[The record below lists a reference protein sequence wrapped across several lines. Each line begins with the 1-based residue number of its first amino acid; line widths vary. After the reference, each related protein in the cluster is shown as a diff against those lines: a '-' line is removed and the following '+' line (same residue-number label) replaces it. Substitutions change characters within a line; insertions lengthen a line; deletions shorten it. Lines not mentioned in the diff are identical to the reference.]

1 MKKQL
6 FQRICCLALFLFSV
20 LCLDIVQASTLIN
33 GLYYDLNTS
42 SRTATVTCETTGTD
56 NYASLPASVKI
67 PETVTYNG
75 ITFTV
80 TKVADKAFANCTS
93 LEEISIPG
101 TVTEVGTTCET
112 EGYLPFYKCTSLK
125 KVKLEDGKQSISLGV
140 YFTSSQYNGSY
151 YSDGLFAYCPLQE
164 VYIGRNIF
172 YVNRSS
178 SWSFDQ
184 YPEYYGYSA
193 FYNQSSLAKVTISS
207 TVTKIPA
214 YLCYKLS
221 ELKTVMVGESLVSVG
236 SHTFDG
242 CNIQAISLPSSVET
256 IGDYA
261 FQNNTNMKS
270 ANLGTSVKT
279 IGDNAFSGCVNLTD
293 VHLGNALS
301 SIGNYSFQNVGTEA
315 TSSVKFDFPTTLT
328 SIGNYAF
335 QNSGLPCVLNLD
347 NIKKIGIYC
356 FSQAKNLSSAV
367 IGGNCQSLPKGVFSN
382 CSNLKNILLNTGL
395 KTIEDEAFSGC
406 SSLEEITIPK
416 TVTSV
421 GTIQDQYASLPFSGC
436 KSLKIVKFEDSE
448 QPIYLG
454 AYYYEYNEKNR
465 FGRGLFASSYLEEV
479 YIGRNI
485 CYQAYS
491 TSDTFEKNPE
501 RYGYSAFYDQPKL
514 AKVTISPSVT
524 EIPSCLFYKNA
535 AITLTDLPNVEVI
548 GNSAFEECSK
558 LTTLNLGE
566 KLKSVGNRAFYN
578 CANITKLTFPN
589 AITTIGD
596 MAFYNCSSVTEV
608 TVGSK
613 LWSIGASAFQ
623 KCGSF
628 TAIILPDNFA
638 YMGAS
643 AFEDCKKL
651 TVAKLGN
658 SLRAVPGKAF
668 KNCIALSEMTVPASS
683 VSIGNQA
690 FYNDSALAVITMNDG
705 LKTIGNEVFWNNS
718 GIRTFTIPGTVT
730 SIGSNS
736 FYGCT
741 NTSVLRFKD
750 GEGTL
755 TIDSYYTRS
764 KKIDDMTTNSS
775 YTDRC
780 YDYFYDCPIKT
791 LYLGRDLKY
800 DYSDNTYI
808 YDYVD
813 GQWKGKYRASAPFI
827 NNTTLQ
833 RITIGSKVTFLYNH
847 LFHNCDKVTTIDIP
861 ASIANI
867 YGNAFDDCSSLAS
880 TTFHNAT
887 GHTLALGDYAFRN
900 CAALPEVTFPQQLVS
915 IGNYTYAQC
924 PLLKTLSFPAMLQS
938 IGNYA
943 FAECTGLTQLTF
955 KDSGKSVKLGYGA
968 RSNSG
973 TSYLDN
979 MPLFGNSSLTYLY
992 IGRNINY
999 TAGEKYG
1006 YSPFYNQSFLT
1017 DVRFSQSGT
1026 VSYCKD
1032 YLLYKVNNCKTLT
1045 LPESLTSIGNWT
1057 FRGMAALESIVIPN
1071 AVTEMGTYAFADDT
1085 SLKSAKL
1092 STSCPWLKEGLF
1104 SECNTLQSITIPSVV
1119 TKMDGYM
1126 FTNCKSLTSA
1136 TFEDG
1141 TDLIEMG
1148 YGASGKDYGL
1158 FRDCPLKTLNLGRW
1172 LSYNTEKASRS
1183 PFYYIYK
1190 LKNLNI
1196 GENVKV
1202 IDKYM
1207 FSYCT
1212 GLETVYLPDNIT
1224 SVNLWGFR
1232 GCYSLKSVR
1241 LSKKLSQ
1248 VGDYGFSGC
1257 TSLDNVTFPASMT
1270 SVASNSFSD
1279 CTALRK
1285 LDLGQNLLIIGPSAF
1300 ENDKAL
1306 EGIEIPST
1314 LYGLG
1319 VASFK
1324 NCTSLPYVEVKSISS
1339 VGKEAFMGCTG
1350 LKWISL
1356 SDKTTSLGE
1365 NSFVGCNNIAYVKSY
1380 ATTAPEGLVNFP
1392 SEVVANGTLF
1402 VPEGYEDD
1410 YTYSATW
1417 EDWMNIKPLTENVLV
1432 SSITL
1437 SQKEANMKATE
1448 TLPLSATVGSENA
1461 VNKSLIWKSS
1471 NEAIATVSEEGVIT
1485 ANAVGNATI
1494 TAIAADGSG
1503 VKASCDITVD
1513 PTLAESISLDQ
1524 PTLTLKKKRT
1534 ANLVATI
1541 SPVTTTNKSLTWKS
1555 DNPEIATV
1563 DNEGNVK
1570 TLTAGETTI
1579 KVSAND
1585 GSGITAECHLTVT
1598 APKAGDSN
1606 DDDEVNVVDAVNTV
1620 NYILNKVV
1628 GTFEFEAADVNKDNH
1643 ISVSDVTGTTAII
1656 LQQPLQAKESIAMAK
1671 GMNVSDKNENY
1682 IVYSQPSKNAIDV
1695 ALDVNSNYT
1704 AMQTDIAMTENVD
1717 DINLKLDD
1725 AIASTHLLTS
1735 SKLNAHTLRV
1745 VVYSLSNSTF
1755 MDGRAIFT
1763 LTSKKSVNPADVQ
1776 FDNAVASDAD
1786 AKGYDLAAHF
1796 DQATSIAGVS
1806 GQGKDVNVVADGIE
1820 VSGEKGMLVCIYNT
1834 AGMLVESQRLEAE
1847 SMSIHLTAGIYLVKF
1862 NHQVVKVTVK

>member
-1 MKKQL
+1 MNKMIPL
-6 FQRICCLALFLFSV
+6 FRRLALFVGL
-20 LCLDIVQASTLIN
+20 IVQSTLLNASTLIN
-33 GLYYDLNTS
+33 GLYYDLDTS
-42 SRTATVTCETTGTD
+42 SRTATVTYETIGTD

-67 PETVTYNG
+67 PETVTCDG

-80 TKVADKAFANCTS
+80 TKVADQAFANCTS

-101 TVTEVGTTCET
+101 TVTEIGTTCTSER
-112 EGYLPFYKCTSLK
+112 YLPFYKCTSLI
-125 KVKLEDGKQSISLGV
+125 KVKFEDGVQNISLGV
-140 YFTSSQYNGSY
+140 FFSTSEPNSSY
-151 YSDGLFAYCPLQE
+151 CSKGLFAYCPLQE

-172 YVNRSS
+172 YVNYDSYF
-178 SWSFDQ
+178 SFEK

-193 FYNQSSLAKVTISS
+193 FYNQPMLAKVTFSS
-207 TVTKIPA
+207 TVTEIPA
-214 YLCYKLS
+214 YL
-221 ELKTVMVGESLVSVG
+221 
-236 SHTFDG
+236 
-242 CNIQAISLPSSVET
+242 
-256 IGDYA
+256 
-261 FQNNTNMKS
+261 
-270 ANLGTSVKT
+270 
-279 IGDNAFSGCVNLTD
+279 
-293 VHLGNALS
+293 
-301 SIGNYSFQNVGTEA
+301 
-315 TSSVKFDFPTTLT
+315 
-328 SIGNYAF
+328 
-335 QNSGLPCVLNLD
+335 
-347 NIKKIGIYC
+347 
-356 FSQAKNLSSAV
+356 
-367 IGGNCQSLPKGVFSN
+367 
-382 CSNLKNILLNTGL
+382 
-395 KTIEDEAFSGC
+395 
-406 SSLEEITIPK
+406 
-416 TVTSV
+416 
-421 GTIQDQYASLPFSGC
+421 
-436 KSLKIVKFEDSE
+436 
-448 QPIYLG
+448 
-454 AYYYEYNEKNR
+454 
-465 FGRGLFASSYLEEV
+465 
-479 YIGRNI
+479 
-485 CYQAYS
+485 
-491 TSDTFEKNPE
+491 
-501 RYGYSAFYDQPKL
+501 
-514 AKVTISPSVT
+514 
-524 EIPSCLFYKNA
+524 FYKNV
-535 AITLTDLPNVEVI
+535 AITLTDLPKVKTI
-548 GNSAFEECSK
+548 GKSAFEGCSK
-558 LTTLNLGE
+558 LTTLNFGQDLMT
-566 KLKSVGNRAFYN
+566 VDDRAFYN
-578 CANITKLTFPN
+578 CTNVTKLTFPD

-596 MAFYNCSSVTEV
+596 EAFYNCSSITEV

-613 LWSIGASAFQ
+613 LQSIGASAFQ

-628 TAIILPDNFA
+628 TAILLPDNFTT
-638 YMGAS
+638 MGAS
-643 AFEDCKKL
+643 AFEGCKKL

-658 SLRAVPGKAF
+658 SLRAVPARAF
-668 KNCIALSEMTVPASS
+668 KNCIALSEMTVPATS
-683 VSIGNQA
+683 VSMGDQA
-690 FYNDSALAVITMNDG
+690 FYNDSVLAVITMNDG

-764 KKIDDMTTNSS
+764 KKIDDMTSRGS
-775 YTDRC
+775 YTNRC
-780 YDYFYDCPIKT
+780 NDYFYDCPIKT

-800 DYSDNTYI
+800 DYADNASV

-813 GQWKGKYRASAPFI
+813 GYWKEMSRASAPFV
-827 NNTTLQ
+827 NSTTLQ
-833 RITIGSKVTFLYNH
+833 KVTIGSKVTFLYNH

-867 YGNAFDDCSSLAS
+867 YGNAFDDCSSLTA
-880 TTFHNAT
+880 TTFHDAT
-887 GHTLALGDYAFRN
+887 NNHTLTLGDYAFRN
-900 CAALPEVTFPQQLVS
+900 CAALPEVTFPQQLLSV
-915 IGNYTYAQC
+915 GNYTYAQC
-924 PLLKTLSFPAMLQS
+924 PLLKTLTFPAMLES

-979 MPLFGNSSLTYLY
+979 IPLFGNTNLTYLY

-1057 FRGMAALESIVIPN
+1057 FRGMAALESIVVPN
-1071 AVTEMGTYAFADDT
+1071 AVTEMGTYAFANDT

-1104 SECNTLQSITIPSVV
+1104 SECNALQSITIPSAV

-1126 FTNCKSLTSA
+1126 FTNCKTLTSA

-1148 YGASGKDYGL
+1148 YGASWKNYGL
-1158 FRDCPLKTLNLGRW
+1158 FSDCPLKTLNLGRW
-1172 LSYNTEKASRS
+1172 LSYNTEVASRS
-1183 PFYYIYK
+1183 PFYSIYA

-1207 FSYCT
+1207 FSYCK
-1212 GLETVYLPDNIT
+1212 GLEEVNLPDNIT

-1232 GCYSLKSVR
+1232 GCSSLKSVR
-1241 LSKKLSQ
+1241 LSEKLSQ
-1248 VGDYGFSGC
+1248 VGDYGFAEC

-1365 NSFVGCNNIAYVKSY
+1365 NSFAGCNNIAYVKSY

-1437 SQKEANMKATE
+1437 SQTEANMKATE

-1628 GTFEFEAADVNKDNH
+1628 GIFEFEAADVNKDNH

-1656 LQQPLQAKESIAMAK
+1656 LQQPLQAKENIAMAK

-1682 IVYSQPSKNAIDV
+1682 IVYSLPSKYAIDV

-1704 AMQTDIAMTENVD
+1704 AMQADITMAENVD
-1717 DINLKLDD
+1717 DVNLKLDD

-1735 SKLNAHTLRV
+1735 SKLDAHTLRV
-1745 VVYSLSNSTF
+1745 IVYSLSNSTF

-1806 GQGKDVNVVADGIE
+1806 GQDKDVNVVADGIE